1 MSRYTHLT
9 VQPPDDNGAHEVWSQ
24 FVVTCP
30 GMGTFDSDGI
40 IGYLYH
46 VGSHWVFINEVGHPT
61 MVFAVMEELTGW
73 LQSLAPSIDWAE
85 TYRQP
90 EDRG

>member
-1 MSRYTHLT
+1 MSRYSHLT
-9 VQPPDDNGAHEVWSQ
+9 VQPPDEDGAIEVWGQ
-24 FVVTCP
+24 NVVSCP
-30 GMGTFDSDGI
+30 GLGTFDSDGI

-46 VGSHWVFINEVGHPT
+46 VGAHWVFINEIGHPT
-61 MVFAVMEELTGW
+61 MVFSSMDELTGW
-73 LQSLAPSIDWAE
+73 LQGLAPSIDWAE

>member
-9 VQPPDDNGAHEVWSQ
+9 VQPADDNGACEVWGQ
-24 FVVTCP
+24 FEVSYP
-30 GMGTFDSDGI
+30 GLGTFDSDGI

-46 VGSHWVFINEVGHPT
+46 LRAHWVWINEVGHPT
-61 MVFAVMEELTGW
+61 MVFSSADELAGW
-73 LQSLAPSIDWAE
+73 LQALAPSIDWAE